1 MGDMEQWFAENWFDV
16 LSTVGIIG
24 SLWIAI
30 ITLRSDAK
38 AKRISNLI
46 ALTANYIEIRK
57 EHAYNPKLIRVDDP
71 AADVEKQPV
80 TPAEESFVSLVIN
93 HASSA
98 YETLKDDLLVK
109 QDGLRRDVQSFF
121 SLPVPNAVW
130 TKVKLLQ
137 NQDFAAFI
145 DSSLKGS

>member
-1 MGDMEQWFAENWFDV
+1 MEQWLAENWFDV
-16 LSTVGIIG
+16 LSTVGIVG

-30 ITLRSDAK
+30 VTLRSDAK

-46 ALTANYIEIRK
+46 ALTRNYIEIRK
-57 EHAYNPKLIRVDDP
+57 EHAHNPKLARVDDP
-71 AADVEKQPV
+71 AADVSNQPV
-80 TPAEESFVSLVIN
+80 TPEEESFVSMVIN

-109 QDGLRRDVQSFF
+109 QEGQRLDIKSFF

-130 TKVKLLQ
+130 TKVKTLQ
-137 NQDFAAFI
+137 NPDFAAFI
-145 DSSLKGS
+145 DSSLQES

>member
-1 MGDMEQWFAENWFDV
+1 MEQWLAENWFDV
-16 LSTVGIIG
+16 LSTVGIVG

-30 ITLRSDAK
+30 VTLRADAK

-46 ALTANYIEIRK
+46 ALTRNYLEIRK
-57 EHAYNPKLIRVDDP
+57 EHVHNPELVRVADP
-71 AADVEKQPV
+71 AANLAKQPV
-80 TPAEESFVSLVIN
+80 TPSEESFVSLVIT
-93 HASSA
+93 HTSSA
-98 YETLKDDLLVK
+98 YEALKDDLVVK
-109 QDGLRRDVQSFF
+109 EDGLRRDVQSFF

>member
-1 MGDMEQWFAENWFDV
+1 MEQWLAENWFDV

-38 AKRISNLI
+38 AKRTSNLI

-57 EHAYNPKLIRVDDP
+57 EHAHNPKLIRVDDP

-80 TPAEESFVSLVIN
+80 TPAEESFVCLAIN

-109 QDGLRRDVQSFF
+109 QEGQRLDLKSFF
-121 SLPVPNAVW
+121 SLLVPNAVW
-130 TKVKLLQ
+130 TKVKTLQ
-137 NQDFAAFI
+137 NPDFAAFT
-145 DSSLKGS
+145 DSSLKES

>member
-1 MGDMEQWFAENWFDV
+1 MEQWLAENWFDV
-16 LSTVGIIG
+16 VSTVGIIG

-38 AKRISNLI
+38 AKRTSNLI

-57 EHAYNPKLIRVDDP
+57 EHAHNPKLVRVDDP
-71 AADVEKQPV
+71 AADVTKQPV

-93 HASSA
+93 HTSSA
-98 YETLKDDLLVK
+98 YETLKDDLLVE
-109 QDGLRRDVQSFF
+109 QAGQRLDVKSFF

-130 TKVKLLQ
+130 TKVKTLQ

-145 DSSLKGS
+145 FFSRKPRT

>member
-1 MGDMEQWFAENWFDV
+1 MEQWLAVNWFNIV
-16 LSTVGIIG
+16 STVGIVG
-24 SLWIAI
+24 SLWVAI
-30 ITLRSDAK
+30 IAFRASAK
-38 AKRISNLI
+38 AQRTSNLI

-57 EHAYNPKLIRVDDP
+57 EQAHNPKLVRVDDP
-71 AADVEKQPV
+71 VADVAKQPV
-80 TPAEESFVSLVIN
+80 TPAEESFVSMVIN

-109 QDGLRRDVQSFF
+109 QEGQRLDVKSFF
-121 SLPVPNAVW
+121 SLPVPKTVW

-145 DSSLKGS
+145 DSSLK